1 MGITVQ
7 IRLFAALAEAASE
20 RELTLELPEGATAR
34 SAWEAV
40 CAAHPRLSALSNSLV
55 PAVNQQY
62 AGWDQTLSS
71 GDEVAFIP
79 PVSGGDGLEAP
90 NATGGPVGPKPRFR
104 VQAEPL
110 SIEALAPLVEHSGAG
125 AVLYFVGIAREWTG
139 SRRTVR
145 LTYEAYSGM
154 AEQEMAR
161 IGDEVA
167 ARWPEVRLAIHHRIG
182 LVGIGE
188 ASVIIAA
195 SAPRRA
201 LAYAASRHA
210 IERLKEIVPIWK
222 KETWEDGET
231 WVGAQSGP

>member
-1 MGITVQ
+1 MGVMVR
-7 IRLFAALAEAASE
+7 IRLFAALAEAAGA

-34 SAWEAV
+34 SAWLAV
-40 CAAHPRLSALSNSLV
+40 CTAHPRLSTLASSLV

-62 AGWDQTLSS
+62 AGWDQRLST

-79 PVSGGDGLEAP
+79 PVSGGDGLDAVRETLGA
-90 NATGGPVGPKPRFR
+90 AGRTPRFR
-104 VQAEPL
+104 IQVEPL
-110 SIEALAPLVEHSGAG
+110 AIEPLAPLVEHPGAG
-125 AVLYFVGIAREWTG
+125 AILYFVGVAREWTG
-139 SRRTVR
+139 GRRTVR
-145 LTYEAYSGM
+145 LTYEAYPGM

-161 IGDEVA
+161 IGDEVT
-167 ARWPEVRLAIHHRIG
+167 ARWPEARLAIHHRIG
-182 LVGIGE
+182 PVAIGE
-188 ASVIIAA
+188 ASVIVAV

-201 LAYAASRHA
+201 IAYAASRHA